1 MSILSITV
9 QTDWR
14 LTKNGIKKSAPRT
27 VQGLTRKHREIACRL
42 AIQKKQILDWKPLK
56 QCEISITS
64 YYARR
69 PMDFDGLACAMA
81 PTIDGIVDAG
91 VIPDDSPNHILKYS
105 LSHVKVPTMAE
116 VRVEVCI
123 SGVQK

>member
-1 MSILSITV
+1 MRELSMTV

-42 AIQKKQILDWKPLK
+42 GMEKKRQLKWQPLDK
-56 QCEISITS
+56 CELSITS

-91 VIPDDSPNHILKYS
+91 IIPDDSPHHVIKYS
-105 LSHVKVPTMAE
+105 MRHVKVKTMDE

-123 SGVQK
+123 SSVHK